1 MESPDSTTLSIS
13 KAASSRACTICEV
26 LRSMGCA
33 TLISCRTMD
42 TDTEKG
48 GGLRENRVSFTV
60 ETHEGQWRLFTKMVL
75 NLDSGGKRCSVEAM
89 VVEASMSRMYI

>member
-13 KAASSRACTICEV
+13 KAASSRACTIREV

-75 NLDSGGKRCSVEAM
+75 NPGSGGKRCSVEAM